1 MDERIRE
8 IEENLK
14 NPDFLTRQQNG
25 LMLNKHQIE
34 VLERFQIP
42 WKNYSTFSSLVYE
55 IEETL
60 LEEDDEELEKLA
72 SELQE
77 FSYYSEVRK

>member
-1 MDERIRE
+1 MDERIKE

-25 LMLNKHQIE
+25 LLLNKHQIE
-34 VLERFQIP
+34 ILEKFQIP
-42 WKNYSTFSSLVYE
+42 WQSHTSFSSLVYE
-55 IEETL
+55 IEEVL
-60 LEEDDEELEKLA
+60 LETEDEELERIA

-77 FSYYSEVRK
+77 FSYYNEVRK